1 MKHDFIKETKQ
12 QINHGN
18 PQSLA
23 EVPLPEEG
31 QDKID
36 QSVNKHVC
44 LFMY

>member
-1 MKHDFIKETKQ
+1 MEQ
-12 QINHGN
+12 QIKHENL
-18 PQSLA
+18 QSLS

-36 QSVNKHVC
+36 QSVNKEVC